1 MELLFFRKPG
11 TRNIIPPPTRIILPE
26 PSIQLYYVVPAVDTV
41 RYLGFHINHKLD
53 WSTHVNIMCN
63 RARASLKALQLLGNS
78 VRGLSAAN
86 WRLVYNAVC
95 LPILTY
101 GCQLWY
107 TGQQKTLVKKL
118 QAVQNEG
125 VRIISGAFRTA
136 PRDALHEHLRIFPMH
151 IRLTML
157 TKTSALRLYRLP
169 KQSQLLC
176 RLGEEWHR
184 PDPED
189 LPSPVPTPG
198 DRPRGGAR
206 PRPSPLE
213 ALASRVPAS
222 GPRCD
227 KLAVMPWEAPN
238 WGPWLT
244 FKPRPEGVSPQGR
257 CTMIRTLTEEG
268 DPSLALVHVVGM
280 ITNQGRHDSKMVGA
294 AAAVIPIAWREGS
307 NYDQAYE
314 LGEGVSQYDVDAFG
328 ISLAG

>member
-1 MELLFFRKPG
+1 M
-11 TRNIIPPPTRIILPE
+11 
-26 PSIQLYYVVPAVDTV
+26 DTV

-78 VRGLSAAN
+78 VCGLSAAN

-95 LPILTY
+95 LPVLTY

-206 PRPSPLE
+206 P
-213 ALASRVPAS
+213 
-222 GPRCD
+222 
-227 KLAVMPWEAPN
+227 
-238 WGPWLT
+238 
-244 FKPRPEGVSPQGR
+244 
-257 CTMIRTLTEEG
+257 
-268 DPSLALVHVVGM
+268 
-280 ITNQGRHDSKMVGA
+280 
-294 AAAVIPIAWREGS
+294 
-307 NYDQAYE
+307 
-314 LGEGVSQYDVDAFG
+314 
-328 ISLAG
+328 